1 MTDPRTA
8 TAPCSIKPGVDARAM
23 TPQNLLA
30 ILTAQQLM
38 FSRGIPFVITS
49 LCDGKH
55 MEGSKHYE
63 GNAFDFRLPSRYT
76 GKASSDIEVH
86 AELSA
91 ALGRSYDVVL
101 EKDPDHMENAHLHV
115 EFDPKKVPAI

>member
-1 MTDPRTA
+1 MMTT
-8 TAPCSIKPGVDARAM
+8 
-23 TPQNLLA
+23 QNLLA
-30 ILTAQQLM
+30 ILAAQQLM

-55 MEGSKHYE
+55 MTGSKHYE

-76 GKASSDIEVH
+76 GKPQTDTEVH
-86 AELSA
+86 AELAA

-101 EKDPDHMENAHLHV
+101 EKDPDHPENAHIHV
-115 EFDPKKVPAI
+115 EFDPKGLPTV